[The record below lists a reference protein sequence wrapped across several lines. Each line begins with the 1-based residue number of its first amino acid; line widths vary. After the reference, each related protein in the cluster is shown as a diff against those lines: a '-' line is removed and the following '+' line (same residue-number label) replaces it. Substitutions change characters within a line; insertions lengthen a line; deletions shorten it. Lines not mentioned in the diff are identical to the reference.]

1 MCTFTQKQTKQ
12 TKKVTTKKHCS
23 YLLPSLH
30 AESVPSGVW
39 VGIAFAVT
47 VLAAV
52 VVIIVFIVRRTM
64 LAKQL
69 PARPEPASISPQ
81 HVAYNA
87 GNLYYRDPTNKP
99 EGVMGLSSAAPP
111 SYVDLE
117 ADKVQLAAEHPPPS
131 YGDLHP
137 SVPAVQQ

>member
-1 MCTFTQKQTKQ
+1 MCQSSGQQQK
-12 TKKVTTKKHCS
+12 TTTTTALF
-23 YLLPSLH
+23 LLLSSLH

-52 VVIIVFIVRRTM
+52 VVIIIFIVRRSM

-69 PARPEPASISPQ
+69 PARPEPAGTSPQ

-87 GNLYYRDPTNKP
+87 GNLYYQGPTDKP

-111 SYVDLE
+111 SYADLE
-117 ADKVQLAAEHPPPS
+117 ADKVQLAAEYPPPS

-137 SVPAVQQ
+137 SVTAVQQ